1 MKTAVLFA
9 NTGVLDFLE
18 LRTSIVRIPEVI
30 AKLKEAQ
37 VFLDR
42 AMKEAPD
49 LIQFLTSDDQKF
61 WASDKIR
68 QITVGVVQLALYE
81 RHKKN
86 YGEATHIL
94 AMDKD
99 DSPVQV
105 LSGKMRLGEYIINL
119 AMKEEKN
126 KDNKV
131 TEMPAEAP
139 FLSKGI
145 SMPDFQL
152 FTKCCTDEE
161 GLTYKLDNEGE
172 KEALNALLMKIR
184 DEDSVKQFVN
194 IGPGQSISGSA
205 VNDLI
210 DKELNIMESIDMDPM
225 LNWFWD
231 VSSNYSFQLAN

>member
-61 WASDKIR
+61 WASEKIR
-68 QITVGVVQLALYE
+68 KITVAVVQIALYE
-81 RHKKN
+81 RHSKN
-86 YGEATHIL
+86 FGKASHFL
-94 AMDKD
+94 AVDKD

-105 LSGKMRLGEYIINL
+105 ISGKMRLGEFVINL
-119 AMKEEKN
+119 AMKEEKV
-126 KDNKV
+126 KAI
-131 TEMPAEAP
+131 TEMPEAT
-139 FLSKGI
+139 FLAKGI

-152 FTKCCTDEE
+152 FTKSEDPVAEDEPAYS
-161 GLTYKLDNEGE
+161 LSNEGD
-172 KEALNALLMKIR
+172 KEALNSLLMKIR
-184 DEDSVKQFVN
+184 DEDNVKQFVN

-225 LNWFWD
+225 LSWFWD